1 MNARAEKFEKQCF
14 DFAVKIV
21 KLANVLSDEKH
32 EWVMSRQ
39 IAKSGTSIGANYRE
53 AQYAQTK
60 ADFVAKVCISLK
72 EAGETQYWIDLL
84 QATGYISEEEHK
96 TLRNS
101 CDAILSSL
109 VRIVKSAKSKPE
121 Q

>member
-1 MNARAEKFEKQCF
+1 VNARAEEFERQCF

-21 KLANVLSDEKH
+21 KLANVLSEERH
-32 EWVMSRQ
+32 EWVMTHQ

-60 ADFVAKVCISLK
+60 ADFVAKVSISLK

-84 QATGYISEEEHK
+84 QATGYISSTTHEE
-96 TLRNS
+96 LRTS

-109 VRIVKSAKSKPE
+109 VRIVKSAKSKVSR
-121 Q
+121 